1 MTQPTFT
8 IYQLSAEEFAKAQNT
23 PARLKWPFAT
33 MRVGDAV
40 NYPADIA
47 KKAKAAARRCE
58 NKHWVEAFA
67 FGTNPITGDLTIVR
81 TA

>member
-8 IYQLSAEEFAKAQNT
+8 VYQLSAEAFAKIKLT
-23 PARLKWPFAT
+23 PRVVWPFET

-58 NKHWVEAFA
+58 RKHWVDLFA
-67 FGTNPITGDLTIVR
+67 FGTNATTGVITIVR